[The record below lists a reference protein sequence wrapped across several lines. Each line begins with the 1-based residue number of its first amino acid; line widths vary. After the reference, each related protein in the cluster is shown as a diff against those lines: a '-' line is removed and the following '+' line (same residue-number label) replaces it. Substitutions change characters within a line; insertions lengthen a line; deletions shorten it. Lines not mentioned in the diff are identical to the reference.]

1 MPKKEYISKNYAL
14 YLVNYFGNMQTWSK
28 EDVISEIKRKIAEA
42 NESFLDTENRGCT
55 YVRDKKSMTN
65 YERIKAMSVEEMAAY
80 FCIGGLPI
88 CPLNAPHCHSN
99 ECPKCFKRWLESEAK
114 E

>member
-1 MPKKEYISKNYAL
+1 MKCTECPKY
-14 YLVNYFGNMQTWSK
+14 
-28 EDVISEIKRKIAEA
+28 SECVMTSDLRRKRR
-42 NESFLDTENRGCT
+42 NCT
-55 YVRDKKSMTN
+55 YARDKKPMTN

-99 ECPKCFKRWLESEAK
+99 ECPKCFKRWLESEVK